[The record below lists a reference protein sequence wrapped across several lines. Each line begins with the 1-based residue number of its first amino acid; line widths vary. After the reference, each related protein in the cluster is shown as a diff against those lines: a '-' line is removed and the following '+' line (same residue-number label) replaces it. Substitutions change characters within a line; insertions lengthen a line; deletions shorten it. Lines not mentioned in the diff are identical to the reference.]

1 MKTKSTYLVI
11 VYWIEYHLL
20 GNLIFAID
28 YNFVTVTGESLQGV
42 RSRYMLNGINM
53 LRIWNRERVGIVK

>member
-42 RSRYMLNGINM
+42 RSRYMLNGVNM